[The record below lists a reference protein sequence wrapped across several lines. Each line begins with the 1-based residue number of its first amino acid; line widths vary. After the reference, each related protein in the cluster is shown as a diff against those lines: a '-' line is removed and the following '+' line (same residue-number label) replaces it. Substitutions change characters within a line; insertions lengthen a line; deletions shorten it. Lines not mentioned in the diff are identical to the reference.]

1 MFTIASSPAF
11 WAKVRLSQTAED
23 GRRNE
28 GQIECQFKRRGRTEL
43 TAVLESL
50 KGEKVTIEMVEEHL
64 VGWKGVKD
72 ETGEM
77 PYTPENLRKLCELVP
92 SAPISIIKAYLDAS
106 AGARE
111 GN

>member
-1 MFTIASSPAF
+1 MFTIADSPSF
-11 WAKVRLSQTAED
+11 WTKVRLSQTAED
-23 GRRNE
+23 GRKNE

-43 TAVLESL
+43 TGLLESL
-50 KGEKVTIEMVEEHL
+50 KGEKVTVEMVEEHL

-72 ETGEM
+72 PQGDM

-92 SAPISIIKAYLDAS
+92 STPIAMIKAYLDAS